1 MLLHQYLQK
10 IPVDRFTRLT
20 PAWSVREARRDP
32 NQVFL
37 IVFCSLGSDNVVS
50 VKSIFFSWASYLL
63 ALWLR
68 GHRAAAPQDT
78 SPHPCDGQGEIE
90 EGVGQEVSSITS
102 C

>member
-50 VKSIFFSWASYLL
+50 VKSIFFSWASDFLPRYVLQASL
-63 ALWLR
+63 KLQCPWPSN
-68 GHRAAAPQDT
+68 PQN
-78 SPHPCDGQGEIE
+78 
-90 EGVGQEVSSITS
+90 
-102 C
+102 